1 VRAAKG
7 ALERSFR
14 ERVAPGRGR
23 AALDVEGAHE
33 LVRAEHGV
41 DFRRAR
47 SRAGF
52 SRGHLL
58 DVVVALPGGV
68 ADRREHEAAQHLLAA
83 MLGEGRAADWLG
95 ELAVEPAPRGGLLKV
110 LDARAPSD
118 NFFPIDE
125 LPAAFERAIAGL
137 YAGLPEKPFWA
148 MGGEQLWTMLEAS
161 AEHADDYPAQD
172 DVLLVSTYLP
182 EMRKCFLSGSPFA
195 SSRFSRHGELFA
207 YLKLESPAQDA
218 RLALSARR
226 VLEDALD
233 AALVSERA
241 GRVVGSG
248 LGIRYSYVDFALA
261 DVERAIDVVSA
272 VGCRVGLPERSWLLF
287 CDTELERE
295 WTPIHPNSPAP
306 PGER

>member
-1 VRAAKG
+1 VSAKG

-14 ERVAPGRGR
+14 ARLAPGRGR
-23 AALDVEGAHE
+23 PALGVERALDGVCAK
-33 LVRAEHGV
+33 HGV

-47 SRAGF
+47 ARAGF
-52 SRGHLL
+52 SRGHLI

-68 ADRREHEAAQHLLAA
+68 ANRREYEAAHHLLTA

-95 ELAVEPAPRGGLLKV
+95 ELALEPAPRGGLLKV
-110 LDARAPSD
+110 LDARAPSE

-137 YAGLPEKPFWA
+137 HAGLPEQPLWA
-148 MGGEQLWTMLEAS
+148 LGGEQLWTMLEAS
-161 AEHADDYPAQD
+161 AERADDYPAQD
-172 DVLLVSTYLP
+172 DLLLASTYLP
-182 EMRKCFLSGSPFA
+182 EMLKCFLSGSPFA

-207 YLKLESPAQDA
+207 YLKAESPRQDP
-218 RLALSARR
+218 RLLLSARR

-248 LGIRYSYVDFALA
+248 LGVRYSYVNFALA
-261 DVERAIDVVSA
+261 EVERAIEVVAA
-272 VGCRVGLPERSWLLF
+272 VGRRVGLPERSWLLF
-287 CDTELERE
+287 CDTELDRE
-295 WTPIHPNSPAP
+295 WAPVHPNSEAP
-306 PGER
+306 PSKR